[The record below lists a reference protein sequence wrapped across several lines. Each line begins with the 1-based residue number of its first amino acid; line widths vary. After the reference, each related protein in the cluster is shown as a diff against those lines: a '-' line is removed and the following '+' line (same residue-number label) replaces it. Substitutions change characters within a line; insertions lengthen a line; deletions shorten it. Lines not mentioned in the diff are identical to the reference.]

1 MSFITQTFDSSK
13 ASSKPSLKLQFQFAL
28 SWNLL
33 EISCE
38 VHANC
43 LEWAGETLRYGSS
56 CSNWSGSLVLAAS
69 QQHNQYR
76 KRHATIWTHSNKVA
90 NLPVVITEFYQA
102 LDDAPSELSR
112 LKTKVLLV
120 RDSLI
125 TLRNLSGDL
134 GQENLITSD
143 LQDLLRTAID
153 TVAAAVVRSQQ
164 ACRYAGDKNRA
175 RRLRWAL
182 IERHRM
188 EELSKA
194 LSKAGEGL
202 NLVLEILNM

>member
-1 MSFITQTFDSSK
+1 
-13 ASSKPSLKLQFQFAL
+13 LQ
-28 SWNLL
+28 
-33 EISCE
+33 
-38 VHANC
+38 H
-43 LEWAGETLRYGSS
+43 GSS
-56 CSNWSGSLVLAAS
+56 YSHWSGSLVLAAS

-76 KRHATIWTHSNKVA
+76 KRHDTIRTHSNKVA
-90 NLPVVITEFYQA
+90 NLSEAITEFHQA

-112 LKTKVLLV
+112 LKAKVLLV

-164 ACRYAGDKNRA
+164 ACRYTGDKNRA